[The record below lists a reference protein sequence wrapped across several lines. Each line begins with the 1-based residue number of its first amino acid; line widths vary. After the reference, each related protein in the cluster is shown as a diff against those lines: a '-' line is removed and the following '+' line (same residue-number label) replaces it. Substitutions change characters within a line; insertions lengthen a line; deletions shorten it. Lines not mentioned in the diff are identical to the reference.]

1 MQTFSVQHAMTC
13 KKGGLVIIR
22 HNEIGDELADL
33 ASKAL
38 TPSAV
43 RDEPSIYPNGRAA
56 DPAKASESKRAN
68 PPPVSRTNS
77 SSCDEDRGD
86 ILIRGL
92 WARGT
97 DCILDVR
104 VTDLDCKSNL
114 SKDPHKVLAQH
125 ERAKKKKYLEACT
138 EQRRH
143 FSPFVVS
150 TNGVIGKEAK
160 AVLRRL
166 SALLAEKLDQ
176 PYSVACGYV
185 NARMSVAIARATH
198 LCLRGSR
205 VPTGQ
210 MSNRR
215 PQWEDGAGLSLFRD

>member
-1 MQTFSVQHAMTC
+1 M
-13 KKGGLVIIR
+13 GGLVIIR
-22 HNEIGDELADL
+22 HNEIADELANL

-43 RDEPSIYPNGRAA
+43 RDEPSIYPHGRAA
-56 DPAKASESKRAN
+56 AKVPAEETRKTSKS
-68 PPPVSRTNS
+68 PVNRPKS

-86 ILIRGL
+86 LLIRGL

-97 DCILDVR
+97 DCIIDVR

-125 ERAKKKKYLEACT
+125 ERAKKKKKYLEACT

-143 FSPFVVS
+143 FSPFAVS
-150 TNGVIGKEAK
+150 TDGVISKEAR
-160 AVLRRL
+160 ALLGRL
-166 SALLAEKLDQ
+166 SALLAEKWDQ

-185 NARMSVAIARATH
+185 NAGMSITIARATH

-215 PQWEDGAGLSLFRD
+215 PQWEDSAGLSLFRD